1 VLGAGPADQVGSA
14 CFLPGRALGGVL
26 LRLGRV
32 AGLAGSD
39 LGERGLCA
47 LDERRHVVQRRY
59 VAALSRVGPL
69 ARVGGARRSDVVE
82 VRSVTVVA
90 LVGDVVDVDRR

>member
-1 VLGAGPADQVGSA
+1 MCSAGPADQVGSA

-39 LGERGLCA
+39 LG
-47 LDERRHVVQRRY
+47 ERRHVVQRRY